1 LAITL
6 INYCHEKPSQLS
18 KVYFFALCFT
28 LALTLSFNNCTK
40 KIEPGNPEAKAST
53 SSRSSNNSFS
63 TQSEEDGSFQA
74 PSGAYPNAS
83 EYVSEA
89 LTEKGVTED
98 YPASDV
104 FFYNEI
110 VYNYVFGE
118 NPDGVSSPIAEGEAE
133 FEVPLY
139 YNEEKNDVY
148 VSKEIINELYNTVS
162 NYFLA
167 KGRENGFKEDEKLH
181 FSGIDIIWINDGS
194 AYFTKIKLKY
204 FISMK
209 RDNMPPGCD
218 VYDDFPTM
226 GFGAPTA
233 ADGYCYKG
241 YADPN
246 DPWSYKNYFADK
258 QITDRL
264 NTPDMCNKLIVCY
277 AQEVIDITDPKIPAS
292 WITGYIYSKMAVENN
307 NTNNTGPVIYP
318 DGITFDPKLWRDE
331 SGDYTPYTCM
341 PSSQIAEYY
350 HYIYDQSL
358 ALQPDYTIPNTNT
371 VIKKKP
377 YEYFCKGILNDNSS
391 AKNAPKGVNP
401 DDWFYYAGFTYG
413 VCAKTAVLNVAF
425 ETIAM
430 KPKDWRSMM

>member
-1 LAITL
+1 MKNHLNLARY
-6 INYCHEKPSQLS
+6 N
-18 KVYFFALCFT
+18 FFALCFT

-40 KIEPGNPEAKAST
+40 KIEPDNPEAKAST

-74 PSGAYPNAS
+74 PSGAYPKAS
-83 EYVSEA
+83 IYVSQA
-89 LTEKGVTED
+89 LTNQGVTEN
-98 YPASDV
+98 YPVSDV

-118 NPDGVSSPIAEGEAE
+118 DPDGVSSPIAEGEAE

-139 YNEEKNDVY
+139 LSEVTFGVY
-148 VSKEIINELYNTVS
+148 VRSENINALYRTVS
-162 NYFLA
+162 NYFLD
-167 KGRENGFKEDEKLH
+167 KGREYSFKENEKLH

-194 AYFTKIKLKY
+194 TDITKIKLKY

-264 NTPDMCNKLIVCY
+264 NTPDMCNKLMICY
-277 AQEVIDITDPKIPAS
+277 THDIIDITDPNIPAS
-292 WITGYIYSKMAVENN
+292 WITGYIYTKIAREHNY
-307 NTNNTGPVIYP
+307 TNNTGPLLYP
-318 DGITFDPKLWRDE
+318 EGITYDPKLWRDE
-331 SGDYTPYTCM
+331 SGDFTPYTCM

-358 ALQPDYTIPNTNT
+358 ALQPDYTIPTT
-371 VIKKKP
+371 GIVIKKKP
-377 YEYFCKGILNDNSS
+377 YEYFCKGVFNDYWM
-391 AKNAPKGVNP
+391 ADNAPKGVNP
-401 DDWFYYAGFTYG
+401 KDWFYCAGFSYG
-413 VCAKTAVLNVAF
+413 VCAKTAILNVDF
-425 ETIAM
+425 ETIAL